1 MIPKI
6 LCTDCGSQLQWTDKF
21 CSRCGKTIDWPAS
34 FSSSPTSPAPT
45 ALPVRSTTLRVD
57 RLVEQ
62 AGTTVR
68 CKSCGSENPSAAELC
83 LTCGHALIGKTEKR
97 AKHEVH
103 SKQKQD
109 VGHRVVPVVGSWKLV
124 AGFAAF
130 LATGITLMQLFGGS
144 NKAPVTIPS
153 QPSSQP
159 SANMQVLPQIEEM
172 ERQVVANPS
181 NHEQI
186 LKLANFLQD
195 NRFYERAV
203 KYYKDFLSHH
213 PKDANARVDMGICYN
228 DMGDLEEA
236 KKQIRLA
243 LEHEPKHLFAHF
255 NLGIV
260 YLRGGEVEKANEWFK
275 KVVELD
281 PKNEIAQRAQ
291 QLLSQHNP
299 QNLQTK

>member
-21 CSRCGKTIDWPAS
+21 CARCGKTIEWPAS
-34 FSSSPTSPAPT
+34 FSSTATSTAPT
-45 ALPVRSTTLRVD
+45 A
-57 RLVEQ
+57 
-62 AGTTVR
+62 TTVR

-97 AKHEVH
+97 AKQEVH
-103 SKQKQD
+103 SKQKQ
-109 VGHRVVPVVGSWKLV
+109 GPGQRVEPVVGSWKLV
-124 AGFAAF
+124 AGFAVF

-144 NKAPVTIPS
+144 NRAPVAVPS
-153 QPSSQP
+153 QASSQP

-172 ERQVVANPS
+172 ERQVVANPK
-181 NHEQI
+181 NHEQV

-195 NRFYERAV
+195 NRFYERAA
-203 KYYKDFLSHH
+203 KYYKDYLSDH

-236 KKQIRLA
+236 KKQIRQA

-291 QLLSQHNP
+291 QLLTQHNP